1 MDLLCVGDVMLD
13 VRVEAGALARG
24 GDVHG
29 RVIVQPGGSAANAA
43 VWAAW
48 AGARTGLV
56 GRVGRDVAGRVLGE
70 ALAERGVETHLAVDP
85 EAPTGTMLVVLEAGE
100 RSMVADRGANARL
113 RPEDLPERIEAGA
126 VLVSGYVLLQEDSR
140 PAALAALDRADATY
154 VAVDAASW
162 PLVEAYGVERFLR
175 DTARA
180 DVLLANELEA
190 RTLTGREGE
199 AAARAPG
206 ARYRIAAVKPGA
218 RGPVACADAE
228 LEDARWFSRE
238 QIARGEALL
247 PPRTSISHRLIAAW
261 FDALA
266 WWRAHPD
273 EALAIMAKYA
283 ETPLSD
289 YRVLVN
295 GVRIFTLADNLRAFE
310 EADDFRSLAYTG
322 ARTAAFLKEKGLIER
337 IPDVR
342 AILDPSFVRALAA
355 EESGGGA
362 R

>member
-190 RTLTGREGE
+190 RTLTGCEGE
-199 AAARAPG
+199 AAARALG
-206 ARYRIAAVKPGA
+206 ERYRIAAVKLGDRGA
-218 RGPVACADAE
+218 VVCADGELSSRPAE
-228 LEDARWFSRE
+228 PVVERDPTGAGDAFDGVLLTE
-238 QIARGEALL
+238 LVRGAPIEEAL
-247 PPRTSISHRLIAAW
+247 RRACHAG
-261 FDALA
+261 ALQVSSVHG
-266 WWRAHPD
+266 WPEV
-273 EALAIMAKYA
+273 EA
-283 ETPLSD
+283 
-289 YRVLVN
+289 
-295 GVRIFTLADNLRAFE
+295 G
-310 EADDFRSLAYTG
+310 
-322 ARTAAFLKEKGLIER
+322 
-337 IPDVR
+337 
-342 AILDPSFVRALAA
+342 
-355 EESGGGA
+355 
-362 R
+362 